1 MDENNRREIIKN
13 YLACRGTDKFNIV
26 FCFSTTMWI
35 HLNNGDKGLKKF
47 LRDASS
53 ICELLVIEPQPWK
66 CYKTAV
72 KRMKQNNFTFPLF
85 SELKIRENVENEIE
99 QYLIVECNMTKIVES
114 SRTKW
119 DRKLLIFQKS

>member
-1 MDENNRREIIKN
+1 MDEYSRSATIKN
-13 YLACRGTDKFNIV
+13 YLKHKGADKFNVV

-35 HLNNGDKGLKKF
+35 HLNNGDAGLKEF
-47 LRDASS
+47 LREASS
-53 ICELLVIEPQPWK
+53 ICELLIIEPQPWK

-85 SELKIRENVENEIE
+85 SELKIREDVESEIE
-99 QYLIVECNMTKIVES
+99 QYLTLNCNMRKVAES